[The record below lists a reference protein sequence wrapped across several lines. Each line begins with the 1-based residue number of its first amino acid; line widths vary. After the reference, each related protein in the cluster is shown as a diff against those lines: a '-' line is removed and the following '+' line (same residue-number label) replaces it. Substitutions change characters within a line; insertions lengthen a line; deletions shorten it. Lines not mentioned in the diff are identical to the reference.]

1 MTLWQR
7 IKNILAAL
15 MLVLLGLLLIAA
27 NIFDY
32 TSLANIPGMDPEIAA
47 EIQATDF
54 STVGYST
61 VLLILSI
68 ILLAYGIRMILFYFT
83 MARHMN
89 GGRSML
95 YRGILF
101 TDLALLTFSLQDVP
115 VVYIMAYL
123 IGLLGF
129 SGAVDIFRAFD
140 ARKIHARWKG
150 RLIRG
155 IITLAFAIYAFLNLN
170 TPQFCVYI
178 YSASLFYNALMRLG
192 SAFRRTELITIQ

>member
-7 IKNILAAL
+7 IKSILAAL
-15 MLVLLGLLLIAA
+15 MLVLLGLLLIAE
-27 NIFDY
+27 NLFDY
-32 TSLANIPGMDPEIAA
+32 TSPADIPGMDPEFAA
-47 EIQATDF
+47 EIRATDF

-89 GGRSML
+89 GGRYML

-101 TDLALLTFSLQDVP
+101 TDLALLTFSRQDVP
-115 VVYIMAYL
+115 VIYIMTYL

-140 ARKIHARWKG
+140 ARKIQARWKG
-150 RLIRG
+150 KLIRG
-155 IITLAFAIYAFLNLN
+155 VITLAFAIYAFLNLN
-170 TPQFCVYI
+170 TPQYCVFI
-178 YSASLFYNALMRLG
+178 YSASLFYNALMRLA
-192 SAFRRTELITIQ
+192 SAFHRTELITTQ

>member
-7 IKNILAAL
+7 IKSILAAL
-15 MLVLLGLLLIAA
+15 MLVLLGLRLIAE
-27 NIFDY
+27 NLFDY
-32 TSLANIPGMDPEIAA
+32 TSLADIPGMDPEFAA
-47 EIQATDF
+47 EIRATDF

-89 GGRSML
+89 GGRYML

-115 VVYIMAYL
+115 VIYIMTYL

-140 ARKIHARWKG
+140 ARKIQARWKG
-150 RLIRG
+150 KLIRG
-155 IITLAFAIYAFLNLN
+155 VITLAFAIYAFLNLN
-170 TPQFCVYI
+170 TPQYCVFI
-178 YSASLFYNALMRLG
+178 YSASLFYNALMRLA